1 MKQVGKILKERYAK
15 EYNIVDHDASKSWF
29 WVASNL
35 DKSMNR
41 MYSNWGKEITMDNE
55 ETREILG
62 IDFIPFEDT
71 VLEMADSLIEK
82 GHIPD
87 LRNTYN

>member
-1 MKQVGKILKERYAK
+1 
-15 EYNIVDHDASKSWF
+15 
-29 WVASNL
+29 
-35 DKSMNR
+35 

-87 LRNTYN
+87 LRNTYS

>member
-1 MKQVGKILKERYAK
+1 
-15 EYNIVDHDASKSWF
+15 
-29 WVASNL
+29 
-35 DKSMNR
+35 
-41 MYSNWGKEITMDNE
+41 MDNE

-87 LRNTYN
+87 LRKTYS